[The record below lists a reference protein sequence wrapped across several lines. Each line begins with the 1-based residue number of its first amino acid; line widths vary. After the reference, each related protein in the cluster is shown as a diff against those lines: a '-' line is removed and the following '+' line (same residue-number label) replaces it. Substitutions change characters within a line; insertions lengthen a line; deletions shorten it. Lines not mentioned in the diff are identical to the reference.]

1 MMDGRRVRTIS
12 AGEICLDASLAHASP
27 AANALSASPAKR

>member
-1 MMDGRRVRTIS
+1 MIDGWRVRTIF

-27 AANALSASPAKR
+27 AANALSASPANR